1 MGAARLHG
9 VVLSL
14 LLLCLACAG
23 QSEPDS
29 PREPRRTVLAT
40 EYDDERAG
48 VRGSHE
54 VESEV
59 GLLDDP
65 ELVAYVDGIARKLV
79 RFAPRRSF
87 EYRFSIVD
95 QFEPNAFAL
104 PGGQIYVSRGLLAL
118 VSSEDE
124 LANVLGHEIIH
135 SAARHAAARQAA
147 AVRQNPFA
155 MPYMRVAALAAYER
169 DQESDADRGG
179 QSLAARAG
187 YDPEGMATFLRKLE
201 NVERLRIG
209 HSRIPRFFDTHPG
222 TVTRAADCAAR
233 AQGLSWRREA
243 GRVDRHLDHIEGIEL
258 GTRPSEGVFD
268 GSLFMHPELG
278 FQIRFPDGWSVANT
292 NHAVGAAAPGGRAM
306 AFLALEGPARDPR
319 EGAEAFIARH
329 GAQMRLRVLR
339 SSPVQIGEIPAWRLE
354 AVGLVEGRSVLGVL
368 TFVPHAGY
376 LYRITAIA
384 AVGVAQA
391 YVGRARSVAR
401 SFAPLSE
408 EARASIRRTKIE
420 IVEARPG
427 EDLVALGR
435 RTDNAFGPQR
445 TAILNG
451 AFVDIRFAGGER
463 IKIVRSEAY
472 Q

>member
-1 MGAARLHG
+1 LPRL
-9 VVLSL
+9 
-14 LLLCLACAG
+14 
-23 QSEPDS
+23 
-29 PREPRRTVLAT
+29 
-40 EYDDERAG
+40 
-48 VRGSHE
+48 RGI
-54 VESEV
+54 
-59 GLLDDP
+59 DDP

-79 RFAPRRSF
+79 RFAPKRSF

-155 MPYMRVAALAAYER
+155 MPYMRISALAAYER

-179 QSLAARAG
+179 QRLAARAG
-187 YDPEGMATFLRKLE
+187 YDPQGMASFLRKLE
-201 NVERLRIG
+201 NVERLRMG

-222 TVTRAADCAAR
+222 TVTRAADCAVR
-233 AQGLSWRREA
+233 AQGLPWHRET
-243 GRVDRHLDHIEGIEL
+243 GWVDRHLDHIEGIEL
-258 GTRPSEGVFD
+258 GTRPSEGVFE

-278 FQIRFPDGWSVANT
+278 FQIRFPDGWSLSNT
-292 NHAVGAAAPGGRAM
+292 SRAVGAASPDGSAM
-306 AFLALEGPARDPR
+306 AFLALEGPVRDPR

-329 GAQMRLRVLR
+329 GARMRLRVAR
-339 SSPVQIGEIPAWRLE
+339 SSAVQIGEIPAWRIE
-354 AVGLVEGRSVLGVL
+354 AVGLAEGRRVAGVL
-368 TFVPHAGY
+368 TFVPHEGY

-384 AVGVAQA
+384 AAGVAQA
-391 YVGRARSVAR
+391 YLGRARSVAR
-401 SFAPLSE
+401 SFAPLSD
-408 EARASIRRTKIE
+408 EARASIRRMKIE
-420 IVEARPG
+420 
-427 EDLVALGR
+427 EDFVALGR
-435 RTDNAFGPQR
+435 RTDNAFEPQR

-451 AFVDIRFAGGER
+451 AFVDLRFAGGER
-463 IKIVRSEAY
+463 IKVVRSEPY